1 MRPRSCTKPDVRVIR
16 KRNFPGRT
24 VARVSVEDGT
34 LMLQMNWNPPI
45 KLQPVVQDE
54 FNVGEEMKAYA
65 ASP

>member
-1 MRPRSCTKPDVRVIR
+1 LISAPLEAYSGMYKNAELDSTYK
-16 KRNFPGRT
+16 
-24 VARVSVEDGT
+24 VSVKDGP

>member
-1 MRPRSCTKPDVRVIR
+1 MYKNAELDSTYK
-16 KRNFPGRT
+16 
-24 VARVSVEDGT
+24 VSVKDGP
-34 LMLQMNWNPPI
+34 LMLQRNWNPPI